1 VNYIEACIDNLID
14 SNGLAFRLFPLY
26 GNAICEKT
34 AERERELQGLGGN
47 DVTCYLIIL
56 KGRVR
61 GKGGRSQSAYLCF

>member
-1 VNYIEACIDNLID
+1 
-14 SNGLAFRLFPLY
+14 LY

-34 AERERELQGLGGN
+34 RERERERELQGLGGN

-61 GKGGRSQSAYLCF
+61 RKGEAKSKPIFIFLTFHF